1 MLTSVPIL
9 KDLVL
14 LGGGHSHVT
23 VLKRFGMRPLPPGV
37 RLTLVS
43 RGVDTPYSGM
53 LPGLIAGHY
62 SYDDA
67 HIDLRMLARFA
78 DARSIVDEATGLD
91 LANRQVLFAR
101 RPPVSYDVLSIDIG
115 STPNVTVAGAAEHAI
130 PVKPIDQFLAR
141 WMALSARVLETTS
154 PTRIAVVGGGAGG
167 VELLLAVQH
176 HVATLR
182 KSAGRDVA
190 HLEYH
195 LFTDS
200 SELLPT
206 HNRTVRRIFER
217 ILAERGVRLHA
228 GSPVVEVLPSRLRT
242 ADGQSHQ
249 IDEVLWTTQAAAASW
264 LAESG
269 LAVDGVGFV
278 QVSDTLRS
286 SSHANVFASGDVASV
301 AEYPRPK
308 SGVFA
313 VRHGRPLE
321 RNLRRALLGQPLAS
335 YRPQRQFLS
344 LISTGDEYAVASRG
358 PFAFEGAWLWRWK
371 DWIDRRFMR
380 RFSELPEM
388 VSAAVPE
395 VPTGLADAEALA
407 ALSATAM
414 RCGGCGAKVGASV
427 LTRALDRVPAQ
438 DRGSVL
444 IGLDAPD
451 DAAVVETP
459 DGGAVVHTVDFFRSM
474 LDDPY
479 VFGQIAAHH
488 TLSDVYAMGGDAESA
503 LAIVTVPHGPES
515 KVEDT
520 LTHVMAG
527 AAIVL
532 REAGAKLLGGHT
544 SEGAEL
550 GLGFAVHGRVDP
562 GRVLRKAGLQPGDR
576 LILTK
581 ALGTGTLFAAD
592 MRHRARGR
600 WIASAVASMLQSNR
614 DAARALLAHSATA
627 CTDVTGFGLLGH
639 LVEMLKAS
647 SVDAELELG
656 TLPILDGAEQTVRAG
671 ILSSLQPQN
680 VRLRRAIVNPPDA
693 GADPRFALLFDPQTS
708 GGLLAGVPAAE
719 AESCV
724 RDLRARGY
732 AVSTIIGTVMPRSD
746 RPEMV
751 TLKK

>member
-1 MLTSVPIL
+1 MLTTVPIL

-23 VLKRFGMRPLPPGV
+23 VLRRFGMRPIPGV

-62 SYDDA
+62 TYDDA

-91 LANRQVLFAR
+91 PANRRVLFAR

-141 WMALSARVLETTS
+141 WTALSARLLETTA

-176 HVATLR
+176 HVAKLR
-182 KSAGRDVA
+182 RDAGRDVA
-190 HLEYH
+190 RLEYH

-200 SELLPT
+200 SEVLPT
-206 HNRTVRRIFER
+206 HNPTARRIFER
-217 ILAERGVRLHA
+217 ILRERGIRVHVGTA
-228 GSPVVEVLPSRLRT
+228 VVEVLPSQMRT
-242 ADGQSHQ
+242 ADGESHQ
-249 IDEVLWTTQAAAASW
+249 IDEVLWTTQAAAAPW

-269 LAVDGVGFV
+269 LAVDSAGFV
-278 QVSDTLRS
+278 RVSDTLRS
-286 SSHANVFASGDVASV
+286 TSHDDVFAAGDVASV
-301 AEYPRPK
+301 DKYPRPK

-313 VRHGRPLE
+313 VRQGPPLA
-321 RNLRRALLGQPLAS
+321 RNLHRALLGQPLAS
-335 YRPQRQFLS
+335 YRPQRRFLS
-344 LISTGDEYAVASRG
+344 VISTGGEYAVASRG
-358 PFAFEGAWLWRWK
+358 PFAFEGAWLWGWK
-371 DWIDRRFMR
+371 DRIDRRFMN
-380 RFSELPEM
+380 RFGELPEM
-388 VSAAVPE
+388 VPAAPPHVPA
-395 VPTGLADAEALA
+395 GLADGEALA
-407 ALSATAM
+407 AMSAMAM

-427 LTRALDRVPAQ
+427 LTRALDRLPAS
-438 DRGSVL
+438 DRGAVL
-444 IGLDAPD
+444 IGLDAAD
-451 DAAVVETP
+451 DAAVIETA
-459 DGGAVVHTVDFFRSM
+459 DGGAVVQTVDFFRSM

-479 VFGQIAAHH
+479 VFGQVAAHH
-488 TLSDVYAMGGDAESA
+488 ALSDVYAMGGEAESA

-527 AAIVL
+527 AAVVL
-532 REAGAKLLGGHT
+532 REAGAKLVGGHT

-592 MRHRARGR
+592 MRHRAKGR
-600 WIASAVASMLQSNR
+600 WIATAVASMLQSNR
-614 DAARALLAHSATA
+614 EAARSLLAHGVTA

-647 SVDAELELG
+647 DVDAEINLNV
-656 TLPILDGAEQTVRAG
+656 LPVLDGAEETVRAG

-680 VRLRRAIVNPPDA
+680 VRLRRAIVNPPDV
-693 GADPRFALLFDPQTS
+693 GAEPRFALLFDPQTS

-724 RDLRARGY
+724 RELRTKGY

-746 RPEMV
+746 QSEMV
-751 TLKK
+751 TLRR

>member
-1 MLTSVPIL
+1 MLTPVPIL

-23 VLKRFGMRPLPPGV
+23 VLKRFGMRPMPGV

-43 RGVDTPYSGM
+43 RGADTPYSGM

-62 SYDDA
+62 TYDDA

-91 LANRQVLFAR
+91 LANRQVLFAH
-101 RPPVSYDVLSIDIG
+101 RPPISYDVLSIDIG
-115 STPNVTVAGAAEHAI
+115 STPNVAVAGAAEHAI

-141 WMALSARVLETTS
+141 WTALSARLLGTS
-154 PTRIAVVGGGAGG
+154 APTRIAVVGGGAGG

-176 HVATLR
+176 HVAKLR
-182 KSAGRDVA
+182 RDAGRDVA
-190 HLEYH
+190 HIEYH
-195 LFTDS
+195 LFTDG
-200 SELLPT
+200 SEVLPT
-206 HNRTVRRIFER
+206 HNRVVRRIFER
-217 ILAERGVRLHA
+217 ILRERGIRVHVA
-228 GSPVVEVLPSRLRT
+228 SAVVEVLPSQLRT
-242 ADGQSHQ
+242 ADGQVHEM
-249 IDEVLWTTQAAAASW
+249 DEVLWTTQAAAAPW
-264 LAESG
+264 LAASG
-269 LAVDGVGFV
+269 LAVDSAGFV
-278 QVSDTLRS
+278 RVSDTLRS
-286 SSHANVFASGDVASV
+286 TSHAGVFAAGDVASV
-301 AEYPRPK
+301 EQYPRPK

-313 VRHGRPLE
+313 VRQGRPLA
-321 RNLRRALLGQPLAS
+321 RNLCRALLGQPLAG

-371 DWIDRRFMR
+371 DRIDRRFMH

-388 VSAAVPE
+388 VSASPPE
-395 VPTGLADAEALA
+395 VPAGLADGEALA
-407 ALSATAM
+407 AMSAMAM

-427 LTRALDRVPAQ
+427 LTRALDRLPAS
-438 DRGSVL
+438 DRGAVL

-451 DAAVVETP
+451 DAAVIETA

-479 VFGQIAAHH
+479 VFGQVAANHA
-488 TLSDVYAMGGDAESA
+488 LSDVYAMGGEAESA

-527 AAIVL
+527 AAVVL
-532 REAGAKLLGGHT
+532 REAGAVLAGGHT

-562 GRVLRKAGLQPGDR
+562 ARVLRKSGLRPGDR

-592 MRHRARGR
+592 MRHRAKGR
-600 WIASAVASMLQSNR
+600 WIATAVASMLQSNR
-614 DAARALLAHSATA
+614 EAARGVLAHGVTA

-647 SVDAELELG
+647 DVDAEINLDA
-656 TLPILDGAEQTVRAG
+656 LPVLDGAEETVRAG

-680 VRLRRAIVNPPDA
+680 VRLRRAVVNPLDA

-724 RDLRARGY
+724 RDLRARGC

-746 RPEMV
+746 QPEMV
-751 TLKK
+751 TLRR

>member
-1 MLTSVPIL
+1 M
-9 KDLVL
+9 
-14 LGGGHSHVT
+14 
-23 VLKRFGMRPLPPGV
+23 VLKHFGMRPVPGV

-43 RGVDTPYSGM
+43 RGVETPYSGM
-53 LPGLIAGHY
+53 LPGFIGGHY
-62 SYDDA
+62 TYDDA

-91 LANRQVLFAR
+91 LDNREVLFGR

-115 STPNVTVAGAAEHAI
+115 STSNVTVGGAAEHAI
-130 PVKPIDQFLAR
+130 PVKPIDQFLER
-141 WMALSARVLETTS
+141 WTALSARLLETTT

-176 HVATLR
+176 HVTKLR
-182 KSAGRDVA
+182 RSAGRDVA
-190 HLEYH
+190 HLDYH
-195 LFTDS
+195 LFTDGT
-200 SELLPT
+200 EVLPT

-217 ILAERGVRLHA
+217 VLRERGVRAHVGCA
-228 GSPVVEVLPSRLRT
+228 VEEVLPSQLRT
-242 ADGQSHQ
+242 ADGQVHAM
-249 IDEVLWTTQAAAASW
+249 DEVLWTTQAAAAPW
-264 LAESG
+264 LAASG
-269 LAVDGVGFV
+269 LAVDSAGFV
-278 QVSDTLRS
+278 RVSDTLRS
-286 SSHANVFASGDVASV
+286 TSHAHVFAAGDVASV
-301 AEYPRPK
+301 EEHPRPK

-313 VRHGRPLE
+313 VRQGRPLA
-321 RNLRRALLGQPLAS
+321 RNLHRALLGQPLAGF
-335 YRPQRQFLS
+335 RPQKQFLS

-358 PFAFEGAWLWRWK
+358 PFALEGAWLWRWK
-371 DWIDRRFMR
+371 DWIDRQFMR

-388 VSAAVPE
+388 VSAPLPVL
-395 VPTGLADAEALA
+395 PTGLADGEALA
-407 ALSATAM
+407 AMSAAAM

-427 LTRALDRVPAQ
+427 LTRALDRLPAS
-438 DRGSVL
+438 DRGAVL

-451 DAAVVETP
+451 DAAVIETV

-479 VFGQIAAHH
+479 VFGQVAANHA
-488 TLSDVYAMGGDAESA
+488 LSDVYAMGGEVESA

-520 LTHVMAG
+520 LAHVMAG
-527 AAIVL
+527 AALVL
-532 REAGAKLLGGHT
+532 REAGATLVGGHT

-562 GRVLRKAGLQPGDR
+562 GRVLRRAGLQPGDR

-592 MRHRARGR
+592 MRHKAKGR
-600 WIASAVASMLQSNR
+600 WIAGAVASMLQSNR
-614 DAARALLAHSATA
+614 DAARGVVARGASA

-647 SVDAELELG
+647 DVDAELELDA
-656 TLPILDGAEQTVRAG
+656 LPVLDGAEQTVRAG

-680 VRLRRAIVNPPDA
+680 VRLRRAIANAPDA
-693 GADPRFALLFDPQTS
+693 GGEPRFALLFDPQTS
-708 GGLLAGVPAAE
+708 GGLLAGVPVAE

-732 AVSTIIGTVMPRSD
+732 AASALIGTVMPRSG

-751 TLKK
+751 RLRR